1 MLLKILHLA
10 VNGGE
15 VQTASET
22 AIFIAHEVLTIS
34 SSEKQRTALSSFA
47 FCISEWTRAAI

>member
-22 AIFIAHEVLTIS
+22 AIFIAHAVLTIS